1 MNNPS
6 PQTTHNAFLH
16 NPSPHTLHRLL
27 SMFFQIQIPSLLDQH
42 VQRKLAERLVMT
54 MMMATPT
61 KRVMMQMWV
70 RQQTT
75 NSQQVAKSNNMF
87 HFIFITFKLNT
98 TKCLKTNIKVYK
110 TIYNYFSL
118 YISTNCLYLICIHS
132 WPRKVPL

>member
-1 MNNPS
+1 MLGKIEFQIMLVNFFRKPYMKLPYTKHTAKMNNPS

-42 VQRKLAERLVMT
+42 VQRKLAERSVMT

-75 NSQQVAKSNNMF
+75 NS
-87 HFIFITFKLNT
+87 
-98 TKCLKTNIKVYK
+98 
-110 TIYNYFSL
+110 
-118 YISTNCLYLICIHS
+118 
-132 WPRKVPL
+132 